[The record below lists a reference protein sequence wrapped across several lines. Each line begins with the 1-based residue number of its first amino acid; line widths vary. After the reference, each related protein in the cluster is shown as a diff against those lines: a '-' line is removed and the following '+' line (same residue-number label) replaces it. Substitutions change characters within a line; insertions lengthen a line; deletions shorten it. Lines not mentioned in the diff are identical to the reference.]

1 MPLGPKSSAPSGD
14 LRMARNG
21 GQIRRDV
28 REHDRDMMNALEV
41 VTKDCTA
48 LTDAELAEMADLSAG
63 SLAPW
68 EAGFLSK
75 QREEWVLVTHAREED
90 KLRGYAFAT
99 LERIGGTPSLL
110 VGLAAFTRTRMATP
124 ALEAVMR
131 DLYRRS
137 VLAFPDEDVLVG
149 TRFARPSGYAAFAG
163 LEDIV
168 PRPEH
173 KATGEERAWGRRLAK
188 RFGAESQLEDR
199 IAIIK
204 GDGDLSGLFDF
215 DPTKTPKVA
224 ATYEACFELLDRE
237 RRDTVVAFG
246 WAMAEALA
254 AGSLPA

>member
-1 MPLGPKSSAPSGD
+1 MDQATYG
-14 LRMARNG
+14 
-21 GQIRRDV
+21 
-28 REHDRDMMNALEV
+28 EHNRDMTIALEI

-63 SLAPW
+63 SRTPW

-75 QREEWVLVTHAREED
+75 HREEWVLVTHAREEE
-90 KLRGYAFAT
+90 KLRGYALST

-110 VGLAAFTRTRMATP
+110 IGLAAFTRTRMAP
-124 ALEAVMR
+124 AVLEAVMR

-149 TRFARPSGYAAFAG
+149 TRFARSSGYAAFGG

-173 KATGEERAWGRRLAK
+173 KASGEERAWGRRLAK
-188 RFGAESQLEDR
+188 RFGAESKLDDR
-199 IAIIK
+199 TAVIR
-204 GDGDLSGLFDF
+204 GDGDLTGLLDF
-215 DPTKTPKVA
+215 DPSKAPRVA
-224 ATYEACFELLDRE
+224 ATYEVCFEPIDEE
-237 RRDTVVAFG
+237 RHDTLVAFG

-254 AGSLPA
+254 EGSLPR

>member
-1 MPLGPKSSAPSGD
+1 MT
-14 LRMARNG
+14 
-21 GQIRRDV
+21 
-28 REHDRDMMNALEV
+28 NALEV

-63 SLAPW
+63 SQVPW
-68 EAGFLSK
+68 EVGFLSK
-75 QREEWVLVTHAREED
+75 QREEWVLVTHARED
-90 KLRGYAFAT
+90 GKLRGYALST

-110 VGLAAFTRTRMATP
+110 VGLAAFTRTRTASS
-124 ALEAVMR
+124 ALETVMH

-149 TRFARPSGYAAFAG
+149 TRFARSSGYASFAG

-168 PRPEH
+168 PRPDH

-188 RFGAESQLEDR
+188 RFGAESQLDDR
-199 IAIIK
+199 SAVIR

-215 DPTKTPKVA
+215 DPSKPPKVA
-224 ATYEACFELLDRE
+224 ASYEACFEPVDNDRH
-237 RRDTVVAFG
+237 DTLVAFG

-254 AGSLPA
+254 AGSLPQ